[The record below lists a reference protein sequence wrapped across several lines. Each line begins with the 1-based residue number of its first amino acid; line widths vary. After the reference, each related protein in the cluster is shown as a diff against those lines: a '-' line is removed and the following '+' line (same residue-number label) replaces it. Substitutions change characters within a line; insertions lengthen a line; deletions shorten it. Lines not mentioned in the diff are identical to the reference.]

1 MSLSAQKITAQLL
14 TLSAQEQQEAIN
26 FIEFLQHKS
35 IQPPFTAP
43 ENHVNTQT
51 EGAKV
56 LQILEDYELLGCIEG
71 DGHLSE
77 NYKKYLWNY
86 K

>member
-14 TLSAQEQQEAIN
+14 TLSEQEQQEAIN

-35 IQPPFTAP
+35 IQQPFAP
-43 ENHVNTQT
+43 ENQVNTQT

-77 NYKKYLWNY
+77 NYKKYLWDH